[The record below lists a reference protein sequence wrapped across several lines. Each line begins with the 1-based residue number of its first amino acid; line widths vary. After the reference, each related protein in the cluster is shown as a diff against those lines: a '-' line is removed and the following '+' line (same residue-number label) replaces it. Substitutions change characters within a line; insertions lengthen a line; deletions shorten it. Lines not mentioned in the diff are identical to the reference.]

1 VKNLPYVWL
10 GILTIAIAF
19 LFFKPSGSAG
29 SGLGAS
35 TADGKRIVFVNSDS
49 LLNNYQFYK
58 DDMDRTYGQA
68 TTKIEQTSKVEI
80 DVKDVEKIE
89 KAIDKAL

>member
-10 GILTIAIAF
+10 GILTVAIAF
-19 LFFKPSGSAG
+19 LFLKPAGSVG

-49 LLNNYQFYK
+49 LLNNYQFYLY
-58 DDMDRTYGQA
+58 RFECVFFY
-68 TTKIEQTSKVEI
+68 TK
-80 DVKDVEKIE
+80 
-89 KAIDKAL
+89 